1 MKKNILIVLV
11 VASAFII
18 LLSPFIKEYKENMK
32 YDFTVNT
39 IDGKVTKDDF
49 DGKVLAIYFGYS
61 YCPDVCPTSLST
73 LSAALN
79 TFSQEKIDKFKGLFI
94 SVDPKRDKLK
104 NLKEYAAYF
113 HKNFIG
119 STSTKENIDKIVN
132 NYGAY
137 YKILDLE
144 GSAMD
149 YSVSH
154 TSYIY
159 IFDKKGK
166 FFTKI
171 TDFSN
176 VNEVKNILKKVL

>member
-1 MKKNILIVLV
+1 MKKNFLIILLIS
-11 VASAFII
+11 SALII
-18 LLSPFIKEYKENMK
+18 LLSPVIKEYKENMK
-32 YDFTVNT
+32 YDFTVDT
-39 IDGKVTKDDF
+39 IDGKISKDDF
-49 DGKVLAIYFGYS
+49 KGKILAIYFGYS

-73 LSAALN
+73 LSAALD
-79 TFSQEKIDKFKGLFI
+79 TFPKEKVDEFKALFI
-94 SVDPKRDKLK
+94 SVDPKRDTLK
-104 NLKEYAAYF
+104 NLKEYASYF
-113 HKNFIG
+113 HKNFVG
-119 STSTKENIDKIVN
+119 STSNRKNIDKIIK

-137 YKILDLE
+137 YKVLDLE

-176 VNEVKNILKKVL
+176 VNEIKNTLKKVL